1 MNHSVILLPWPARA
15 LHPNARGHFMARA
28 RATKKARHDA
38 WLATLAAVPAPRRAE
53 LQAATKLR
61 AHVRFFPPDNRNRDE
76 DGMVSS
82 VKSQLDGIADAL
94 AAGRV
99 TVCPPC
105 AFTADLSQTVTLRE
119 QITTAFNAGK
129 AKKA

>member
-1 MNHSVILLPWPARA
+1 
-15 LHPNARGHFMARA
+15 MARA

-94 AAGRV
+94 GVNDGRFRLSHEVEGVTKGGRV
-99 TVCPPC
+99 IVEI
-105 AFTADLSQTVTLRE
+105 SE
-119 QITTAFNAGK
+119 
-129 AKKA
+129 